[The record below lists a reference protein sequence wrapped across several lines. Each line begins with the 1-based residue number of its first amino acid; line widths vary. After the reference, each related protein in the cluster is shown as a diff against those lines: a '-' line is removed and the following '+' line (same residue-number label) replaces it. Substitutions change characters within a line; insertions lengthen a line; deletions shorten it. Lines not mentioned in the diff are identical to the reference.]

1 MKAKLH
7 LLALKPGRRRGAR
20 RHTPL
25 KILLILPWMASA
37 PAQTALWFSPAMG
50 VEPEPGSA
58 LLLEPMPGPSTNS
71 NLGSGP
77 HAGFGLTPL
86 AMSSPEVPAQPT
98 SPETSTAPA
107 SDISLHP
114 GPEGIWQNGMGQGFR
129 STTHTFSVE
138 AGVGLGM
145 AAFGSTQAHDLA
157 LTSLSYGHMWG
168 PVLGK
173 DHWYRGNFEWRMEV
187 FGGMQYH
194 PNVNTDGWL
203 IGLTPHL
210 RYNFATGTS
219 WIPFV
224 DAGAGV
230 TATGIAHPDL
240 GGTFEFNEQVGLGA
254 HWFVRDNLAL
264 TGEVNYM
271 HMSCAGINKP
281 NHGLND
287 VIGMIGLTWF
297 F

>member
-1 MKAKLH
+1 MKSKLH
-7 LLALKPGRRRGAR
+7 VLALKPGRRPGAR

-25 KILLILPWMASA
+25 KMFLLILPWMASA
-37 PAQTALWFSPAMG
+37 PAQNALWFSPEMV

-58 LLLEPMPGPSTNS
+58 PLLEPMPGPSTNS
-71 NLGSGP
+71 NLGSSP

-86 AMSSPEVPAQPT
+86 AMSSPKATAQPT
-98 SPETSTAPA
+98 SPSTDA
-107 SDISLHP
+107 DTILHP
-114 GPEGIWQNGMGQGFR
+114 DPESIWQDGVGQGFR

-145 AAFGSTQAHDLA
+145 ASFGSRQAHDLA
-157 LTSLSYGHMWG
+157 LTSLSYGHMLG
-168 PVLGK
+168 PVLGEG
-173 DHWYRGNFEWRMEV
+173 HWYRGNFEWRVEV

-210 RYNFATGTS
+210 RYNFATGTR
-219 WIPFV
+219 WIPFL

-240 GGTFEFNEQVGLGA
+240 GGTFEFNLQPAIGMQ
-254 HWFVRDNLAL
+254 WFVRDNLAL
-264 TGEVNYM
+264 TGEVKYM
-271 HMSCAGINKP
+271 HLSCAGIDKP
-281 NHGLND
+281 NLGVNE